1 VKASVTSRGR
11 GLRGLSRAL
20 DETEVIDDA
29 LRASAQEVAAEA
41 REGLERDGGPG
52 TRALA
57 NSLEVPR
64 GPKPLSYRVVSLA
77 PRAWFREFG
86 SLSRA
91 QQPWLR
97 PALERARS
105 RIVRRVGKTI
115 QRITTRRHPGRGAAR

>member
-1 VKASVTSRGR
+1 VKVSVTSRGK
-11 GLRGLSRAL
+11 GLRALSRAL
-20 DETEVIDDA
+20 DESEAIDDA
-29 LRASAQEVAAEA
+29 LRASAEDVAAEA

-57 NSLEVPR
+57 NSLAVQR
-64 GPKPLSYRVVSLA
+64 GPRALSYRVVSLA

-97 PALERARS
+97 PALDRARS
-105 RIVRRVGKTI
+105 GIVRRVG
-115 QRITTRRHPGRGAAR
+115 QALRRLTTRR

>member
-1 VKASVTSRGR
+1 MKASVTSRGR

-20 DETEVIDDA
+20 DKTEALDDA
-29 LRASAQEVAAEA
+29 LRAGAQAVADEA
-41 REGLERDGGPG
+41 REGLARDGGPG

-57 NSLEVPR
+57 GSLAVRR
-64 GPKPLSYRVVSLA
+64 GPHALTYRVVSLA

-97 PALERARS
+97 PALDRVRS
-105 RIVRRVGKTI
+105 GIIRRIGQAVRRI
-115 QRITTRRHPGRGAAR
+115 ATRR

>member
-1 VKASVTSRGR
+1 MKASVTSRGR

-29 LRASAQEVAAEA
+29 LRSSAQEVAAEA

-57 NSLEVPR
+57 NSLVVRR
-64 GPKPLSYRVVSLA
+64 GSLPLSYRVVSLA

-97 PALERARS
+97 PALERARAA
-105 RIVRRVGKTI
+105 IVRRIGQAV
-115 QRITTRRHPGRGAAR
+115 RRAVSRRR

>member
-1 VKASVTSRGR
+1 VKVSVTSRGK
-11 GLRGLSRAL
+11 GLRALSRAL
-20 DETEVIDDA
+20 DESEAIDDA
-29 LRASAQEVAAEA
+29 LRASAEDVAAEA

-57 NSLEVPR
+57 NSLAVRREPR
-64 GPKPLSYRVVSLA
+64 ALSYRVVSLA

-97 PALERARS
+97 PALDRARS
-105 RIVRRVGKTI
+105 GIVRRVG
-115 QRITTRRHPGRGAAR
+115 QALRRLTTRR

>member
-1 VKASVTSRGR
+1 VKVSVTSRRG
-11 GLRGLSRAL
+11 GLRGLSGAL
-20 DETEVIDDA
+20 DKTEAIDDA
-29 LRASAQEVAAEA
+29 LRASAEDVAAEA

-57 NSLEVPR
+57 NSLAVRR
-64 GPKPLSYRVVSLA
+64 GPRALSYRVVSLA

-97 PALERARS
+97 PALDRARS
-105 RIVRRVGKTI
+105 GIVRRVG
-115 QRITTRRHPGRGAAR
+115 QALRRLTTRR

>member
-1 VKASVTSRGR
+1 MKVSVTSRRR

-20 DETEVIDDA
+20 EKTEPVDDA
-29 LRASAQEVAAEA
+29 LRASAEDVAAEA
-41 REGLERDGGPG
+41 RERLERDGGPG

-57 NSLEVPR
+57 DSIDVQR
-64 GPKPLSYRVVSLA
+64 GSRPLTYRVLSLA

-97 PALERARS
+97 PALDRARS
-105 RIVRRVGKTI
+105 GIVRRVG
-115 QRITTRRHPGRGAAR
+115 QALRRIATRR